1 MHALTR
7 VRQLT
12 LEQFAEWLYGS
23 RADIRV
29 DPHVIVRCTCRDVNC
44 RGWRL
49 VSPDEAP

>member
-7 VRQLT
+7 VRRLT
-12 LEQFAEWLYGS
+12 LEQFVAWIHES

-29 DPHVIVRCTCRDVNC
+29 DPHVVVPCTCGDVNC

-49 VSPDEAP
+49 VSPGEAQ